1 MVDLYSKPTISGYN
15 SNPPPDD
22 DSVTSDNAVSWN
34 KHVNKLAGPIKT
46 LLDSV
51 NTGVDTLAGSLFGN
65 SVTAQSANFN
75 LATSDYGKLFKTSN
89 AITITLLTGSDAGGN
104 FVFAF
109 YNSDSTNSL
118 TLGRNGVN
126 INGAASNLTIYPKT
140 GGIAFSDGTDWWVLS
155 GLSQDSVA
163 TISGNWTFSGTVTHA
178 GLVTMSG
185 KSIIEANASIAAHAT
200 TMDPWS
206 LGNYVT
212 LTGAAVTFTAM
223 ASAPQAGAEVELYM
237 NAAHVFTDGAVFE
250 VDGDANWTAEAGDR
264 VLLRAKST
272 TVFTVH
278 PRKKTGK
285 DFREAPS
292 VQAEVAT
299 TSGSSVTLASSIPSW
314 VKSIAIGL
322 KGVSTNGTAA
332 IKIQIGDSGGLETT
346 GYQGACWADGATT
359 QLSDGFNIM
368 PTAYVTAAD
377 TLSGLIIL
385 TRTNS
390 ATERWSSCGGT
401 GRDSGAAGCQVVGYK
416 ELSAILTQIAIVTT
430 DTFDAGTGSVT
441 FLG

>member
-22 DSVTSDNAVSWN
+22 DSATSDNAVSWS

-46 LLDSV
+46 LVDSI
-51 NTGVDTLAGSLFGN
+51 NTNVDTLADSLFGKA
-65 SVTAQSANFN
+65 VTAQSANFN

-126 INGAASNLTIYPKT
+126 INGAASNLTVYPKM
-140 GGIAFSDGTDWWVLS
+140 GGIAFSDGTDWWVINSLTP
-155 GLSQDSVA
+155 DAVA
-163 TISGNWTFSGTVTHA
+163 TISGNWTHSGT
-178 GLVTMSG
+178 VTMSG
-185 KSIIEANASIAAHAT
+185 KSILHASASIAAHAT

-206 LGNYVT
+206 LGNYAV
-212 LTGAAVTFTAM
+212 LTGAAVTFTAL
-223 ASAPQAGAEVELYM
+223 ANAPQAGAEVELYM

-278 PRKKTGK
+278 PRKKTGGAVK
-285 DFREAPS
+285 SSFSSSPS
-292 VQAEVAT
+292 RYN
-299 TSGSSVTLASSIPSW
+299 SGNQTITAGGLLTLAHGLGAEPILIQAWLKCLTAEFNYSIGDKLYVPGSLSNS
-314 VKSIAIGL
+314 VSDS
-322 KGVSTNGTAA
+322 KGISVVPDSTNLVIRFGADVSTFAVLN
-332 IKIQIGDSGGLETT
+332 KTT
-346 GYQGACWADGATT
+346 GAGVDLTNANWALVMEA
-359 QLSDGFNIM
+359 F
-368 PTAYVTAAD
+368 V
-377 TLSGLIIL
+377 
-385 TRTNS
+385 
-390 ATERWSSCGGT
+390 
-401 GRDSGAAGCQVVGYK
+401 
-416 ELSAILTQIAIVTT
+416 
-430 DTFDAGTGSVT
+430 
-441 FLG
+441 